1 MASLIQSEAP
11 SHLKTPYN
19 QMHGTYFINS
29 NSILTP
35 PKQILQSDLTARPG
49 YATVDS
55 SEYLDT
61 PGRCKNCSLNPNT
74 AAIATY

>member
-1 MASLIQSEAP
+1 MASLIQPEVP
-11 SHLKTPYN
+11 SQ
-19 QMHGTYFINS
+19 QMHGTCFDGVKN
-29 NSILTP
+29 LTP
-35 PKQILQSDLTARPG
+35 PKQILQCSFTARPG

-61 PGRCKNCSLNPNT
+61 PGRFKNCSSNPNT